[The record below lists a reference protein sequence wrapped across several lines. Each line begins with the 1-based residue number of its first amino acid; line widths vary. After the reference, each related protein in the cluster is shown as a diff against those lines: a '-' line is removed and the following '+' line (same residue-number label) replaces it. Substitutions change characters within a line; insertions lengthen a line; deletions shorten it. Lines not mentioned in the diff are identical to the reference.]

1 MNIADK
7 IDAARQEL
15 EQIEINMENKFAELK
30 DAEKKLSEQPAN
42 EELLKEVEKVKD
54 EDVELQNAKN
64 EKEEEIANLELRRDW
79 MLRAAA
85 ARHRLEEEARAEE
98 QEVERDGQEEEA
110 HAEEEEEQRD

>member
-54 EDVELQNAKN
+54 ED
-64 EKEEEIANLELRRDW
+64 ELRRDW